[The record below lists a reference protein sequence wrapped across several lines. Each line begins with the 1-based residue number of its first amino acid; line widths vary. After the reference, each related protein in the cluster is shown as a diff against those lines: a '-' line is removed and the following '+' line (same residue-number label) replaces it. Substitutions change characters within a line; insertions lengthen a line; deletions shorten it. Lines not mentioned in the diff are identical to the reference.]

1 MPRVQEFKKIT
12 KHFFPNKELYTAAME
27 RGLIKEG
34 DEVFI
39 GGNESEEAVPVDY
52 NSLDN
57 LPTINGATV
66 VGDMKSEDL
75 NLQDAM
81 IEVSPT
87 EVIDMWNRI
96 MNEE

>member
-12 KHFFPNKELYTAAME
+12 KHFFPNKELYMAAME

-39 GGNESEEAVPVDY
+39 EGNTSESATAADY
-52 NSLDN
+52 ESLDN
-57 LPTINGATV
+57 LPTINGTTV
-66 VGDMKSEDL
+66 MGDLNSEDL
-75 NLQDAM
+75 NLQQAM
-81 IEVSPT
+81 SEVSPK
-87 EVIDMWNRI
+87 EVIDMWNKI

>member
-12 KHFFPNKELYTAAME
+12 KHFFPNKELYMAAME

-39 GGNESEEAVPVDY
+39 EGTESEGGNAVDY
-52 NSLDN
+52 ESLAN
-57 LPTINGATV
+57 LPTINGVTV
-66 VGDMKSEDL
+66 KGNLSGEEL
-75 NLQDAM
+75 NLQKAM
-81 IEVSPT
+81 EEVSPT
-87 EVIDMWNRI
+87 EVIDMWNKI

>member
-1 MPRVQEFKKIT
+1 MPRIQEFKKIT
-12 KHFFPNKELYTAAME
+12 KHFFPNKKLYKAAME

-39 GGNESEEAVPVDY
+39 EGNESDDVTAVDY
-52 NSLDN
+52 ESLDN
-57 LPTINGATV
+57 LPTINGTTV
-66 VGDMKSEDL
+66 TGDLSGADL

-81 IEVSPT
+81 VEVSPT